1 MLCIIVGREH
11 MKVIKIGGGCLTDS
25 ETIGHILKLVAQ
37 RGHGSIFVLS
47 ALNGITDIL
56 IDGMKGALA
65 KEDNIPPLISHLR
78 DKHLQVARHLIS
90 NYKDYEEFA
99 KDLDR
104 SLRELERY
112 YYGLN
117 FTREITPRLRD
128 VISSY
133 GERFVVELFASG
145 LNCQGVHATY
155 RMPEKIGLS
164 TDGKF
169 GDATADLRKTSKNL
183 QRHLTSLLDEG
194 KIVIVPG
201 FFGVSEQGDITTF
214 GRGGSDYSAAV
225 VAVAMKAELL
235 EIWKDVDGFMS
246 ADPKFVPEA
255 QLIPVLSYE
264 EAAELSY
271 FGAKILHP
279 RTVEPLRKSKLK
291 ISIKNTVNPD
301 GPGSLI
307 TAKSPRPK
315 HVIKS
320 VAHDTDISIIKVHA
334 SGVGARPGILVQVA
348 GQLTKSN
355 INIKSVVTSQ
365 TCISLLLARKDLEA
379 GYLALKHL
387 RPRPFRRLERVDD
400 VALVGIVGE
409 GLAQRKGIAA
419 RCFEAVAG
427 CGVNVEMISF
437 GPSRVALYFL
447 VKTRDLHSAV
457 NAIHSTFF
465 SEPRCQ

>member
-1 MLCIIVGREH
+1 

-25 ETIGHILKLVAQ
+25 ETVGHVLKLVAQ
-37 RGHGSIFVLS
+37 RGEGSIFVLS
-47 ALNGITDIL
+47 ALNGVTDTL
-56 IDGMKGALA
+56 IDGMKEALA
-65 KEDNIPPLISHLR
+65 REDNIPHLIGRLR
-78 DKHLQVARHLIS
+78 DKHTRVARHLIS
-90 NYKDYEEFA
+90 NYQDYEGFA
-99 KDLDR
+99 RELDK
-104 SLRELERY
+104 SLSELERY

-117 FTREITPRLRD
+117 FTREITARLKD

-133 GERFVVELFASG
+133 GERFAVQLFASG
-145 LNCQGVHATY
+145 LNCQGINATY

-169 GDATADLRKTSKNL
+169 GDATANLRKTSKNL
-183 QRHLTSLLDEG
+183 QHHLAPLLSEG
-194 KIVIVPG
+194 KIVLVPG
-201 FFGVSEQGDITTF
+201 FFGVSEGGDITTF

-225 VAVAMKAELL
+225 VAVAMEAQLL

-291 ISIKNTVNPD
+291 IRITNTVNPD

-307 TAKSPRPK
+307 TAKSPRPQ
-315 HVIKS
+315 HIIKS
-320 VAHDTDISIIKVHA
+320 VAHDTDIGIIKVHA
-334 SGVGARPGILVQVA
+334 SGVGARPGILAQVA
-348 GQLTKSN
+348 GQLTESD
-355 INIKSVVTSQ
+355 INIKSVITSQ
-365 TCISLLLARKDLEA
+365 TCISLLLAREDLEE
-379 GYLALKHL
+379 GYFALKHL
-387 RPRPFRRLERVDD
+387 RPKPFRRLERVDD
-400 VALVGIVGE
+400 LALVGIVGE
-409 GLAQRKGIAA
+409 GLAQGKGIAA

-447 VKTRDLHSAV
+447 VKNRNLHSTV

-465 SEPRCQ
+465 SVPRCY